1 MELSNSAAVKTP
13 NAESETPT
21 RIQPGSNGVL
31 KRHAPLHHPL
41 VVTFREC
48 MRNHAAGLGVH
59 AVDGCGEFMPSA
71 TDPASLKCA
80 ACDCHRNFHR
90 RDPPEEPP
98 LTLIEFHPHHRHH
111 PLPPRLS
118 SASPDNSPSP
128 PPISSA
134 YYPSA
139 PHMLLGLSHGHP
151 GGGGGG
157 GGGGRNPSSGSRKR
171 FRTKFTQEQKEK
183 MLEFA
188 EGVGWKLQ
196 KKDEDLIREFCSQVG
211 LERGVL
217 KVWMHNNK
225 SAVAKKN
232 RQSASPPAANNGGG
246 TGEDSDSKED
256 AQLEEVSHHHNHDGS
271 SSS

>member
-1 MELSNSAAVKTP
+1 MELSNSAAVKAP
-13 NAESETPT
+13 DAESETPT
-21 RIQPGSNGVL
+21 RIQPASNGVL
-31 KRHAPLHHPL
+31 KRHAPLHHPV

-48 MRNHAAGLGVH
+48 MRNHAASLGVH
-59 AVDGCGEFMPSA
+59 AVDGCGEFMADPF
-71 TDPASLKCA
+71 DPASLKCA
-80 ACDCHRNFHR
+80 ACECHRNFHR
-90 RDPPEEPP
+90 RDPPLAPV
-98 LTLIEFHPHHRHH
+98 IEFHPHHRHH
-111 PLPPRLS
+111 PLPP
-118 SASPDNSPSP
+118 SPDDSPSP

-139 PHMLLGLSHGHP
+139 PHMLLALSH
-151 GGGGGG
+151 

-188 EGVGWKLQ
+188 EGIGWKLQ
-196 KKDEDLIREFCSQVG
+196 KKDEDLIREFCSKAG

-225 SAVAKKN
+225 SAIAKKN
-232 RQSASPPAANNGGG
+232 RQSASPPPASNGGEVDCSAAAAAA
-246 TGEDSDSKED
+246 EDSDSKED

>member
-1 MELSNSAAVKTP
+1 MALSNSAAVKTP
-13 NAESETPT
+13 DAESETPT

-31 KRHAPLHHPL
+31 KRHAV

-59 AVDGCGEFMPSA
+59 AVDGCGEFMPSF
-71 TDPASLKCA
+71 TDPDSLKCA

-90 RDPPEEPP
+90 RDPPEEPV
-98 LTLIEFHPHHRHH
+98 IEFHPHHRHL

-139 PHMLLGLSHGHP
+139 PHMLLALSHGQP
-151 GGGGGG
+151 VGGGGQ
-157 GGGGRNPSSGSRKR
+157 NPGSGSRKR

-196 KKDEDLIREFCSQVG
+196 KKDEDLIREFCSEVG

-225 SAVAKKN
+225 KN
-232 RQSASPPAANNGGG
+232 RRSASPAAANDGGGSGSG
-246 TGEDSDSKED
+246 TGEESDSKED